1 MQAVPGAVGVLAE
14 GNPTMSES
22 LMRSSGQAV
31 AAAEMTPLERI
42 AYQVNWVLERVCA
55 ALAAAMVLIV
65 WFGVFERY
73 VVSAG
78 QTWTEELARFVMI
91 WGALLGVPCAAYYRE
106 HIGLEMFLGVLPL
119 KPRKV
124 LILIL
129 DIISVAFFLF
139 MTYYGIL
146 LTRDGATAYATIFSM
161 TMVIPFASVPVSS
174 AFAAFQ
180 FFVAMLRM
188 QRQLKAQIA
197 SGGVA

>member
-1 MQAVPGAVGVLAE
+1 
-14 GNPTMSES
+14 MSES
-22 LMRSSGQAV
+22 LLRSSGQAV
-31 AAAEMTPLERI
+31 SAAEMTPLEKI

-91 WGALLGVPCAAYYRE
+91 WGALLAVPCAAYYRE
-106 HIGLEMFLGVLPL
+106 HIGLEMFLAILPL
-119 KPRKV
+119 KPRKM
-124 LILIL
+124 LILVL

-146 LTRDGATAYATIFSM
+146 LTRDGATAYATIFNM

-188 QRQLKAQIA
+188 QKQMKAQLA
-197 SGGVA
+197 SGGAA

>member
-1 MQAVPGAVGVLAE
+1 MAPGAVCALAE
-14 GNPTMSES
+14 EIMSES

-31 AAAEMTPLERI
+31 SAAEMTPLEKI

-55 ALAAAMVLIV
+55 VLAAAMVLIV

-91 WGALLGVPCAAYYRE
+91 WGALLAVPCAAYYRE
-106 HIGLEMFLGVLPL
+106 HIGLEMFLTVLPL
-119 KPRKV
+119 KPRKN
-124 LILIL
+124 LILVL
-129 DIISVAFFLF
+129 DIVSVAFFLF

-188 QRQLKAQIA
+188 QRQLKVQIA
-197 SGGVA
+197 SGGAA

>member
-1 MQAVPGAVGVLAE
+1 
-14 GNPTMSES
+14 MSES
-22 LMRSSGQAV
+22 LLRSSGQAV
-31 AAAEMTPLERI
+31 SAAEMTPLEKV
-42 AYQVNWVLERVCA
+42 AFQVNWVLERVCA

-91 WGALLGVPCAAYYRE
+91 WGALLAVPCAAYYRE
-106 HIGLEMFLGVLPL
+106 HIGLEMFLAVLPL
-119 KPRKV
+119 KLRKA

-129 DIISVAFFLF
+129 DIVCVAFFLF

-188 QRQLKAQIA
+188 QKQMKAQLA
-197 SGGVA
+197 SGGAA

>member
-1 MQAVPGAVGVLAE
+1 
-14 GNPTMSES
+14 MSES
-22 LMRSSGQAV
+22 LLRSSGQAV
-31 AAAEMTPLERI
+31 SAEEMTALERL
-42 AYQVNWVLERVCA
+42 AYGVNWVLERLCA

-91 WGALLGVPCAAYYRE
+91 WGALLAVPCAAYYRE
-106 HIGLEMFLGVLPL
+106 HIGLEMLLAILPL
-119 KPRKV
+119 RYRKS

-129 DIISVAFFLF
+129 DIISIAFFLF

-146 LTRDGATAYATIFSM
+146 LTKDGATAYATIFSM

-188 QRQLKAQIA
+188 QKQMRAQLA
-197 SGGVA
+197 SGGAA

>member
-1 MQAVPGAVGVLAE
+1 
-14 GNPTMSES
+14 MSES
-22 LMRSSGQAV
+22 LLRNSGQAV
-31 AAAEMTPLERI
+31 DSKDMTPLERI
-42 AYQVNWVLERVCA
+42 AYQVNWVLERLCA

-91 WGALLGVPCAAYYRE
+91 WGALLAVPCAAYYRE
-106 HIGLEMFLGVLPL
+106 HIGLEMFLAILPV
-119 KPRKV
+119 KPRKM
-124 LILIL
+124 LILLL
-129 DIISVAFFLF
+129 DIVSVAFFLF

-197 SGGVA
+197 SGGAA

>member
-1 MQAVPGAVGVLAE
+1 
-14 GNPTMSES
+14 MSES
-22 LMRSSGQAV
+22 LLRSSGQAV
-31 AAAEMTPLERI
+31 SAAEMTPLEKI
-42 AYQVNWVLERVCA
+42 AYQINWVLERVCA
-55 ALAAAMVLIV
+55 VLAAAMVLIV

-91 WGALLGVPCAAYYRE
+91 WGALLAVPCAAYYRE
-106 HIGLEMFLGVLPL
+106 HIGLEMFLAVLPIKL
-119 KPRKV
+119 RKS
-124 LILIL
+124 LILVL
-129 DIISVAFFLF
+129 DIVCVAFFLF

-188 QRQLKAQIA
+188 QKQMKAQLA
-197 SGGVA
+197 SGGAA